1 MKIKF
6 QKYSLHSMQS
16 FQGRFAQHSLFKYLG
31 NCSVLIKIIFSTI
44 MYFRGHIKTRTLK
57 GVKGLSVTLHQ

>member
-31 NCSVLIKIIFSTI
+31 NCSALIKIIFSTS
-44 MYFRGHIKTRTLK
+44 TSEATLRPER
-57 GVKGLSVTLHQ
+57 

>member
-44 MYFRGHIKTRTLK
+44 TSEATLRPER
-57 GVKGLSVTLHQ
+57 